1 MLIVEDLIM
10 AAAGNWQSF
19 SNELARVSEEAGKSV
34 VSIHAGHRHN
44 GSGVLWRENIV
55 ITADHLIRNE
65 EDIVVVLSSEKNSK
79 ATVLGRDA
87 ATDLATLR
95 LSEAGNLKA
104 ATFGGA
110 SDLKIG
116 NYVLAL
122 GRSRR
127 GNVVASAGIISG
139 LMGSWR
145 TWQGSEIEQF
155 IRPDLTLYP
164 GFSGGPL
171 IDSRG
176 QFLGINT
183 LGLRRSTPICIP
195 HTTLKRVCEELTT
208 RGSVARPYLG
218 IAVRPVQVSDRTR
231 EELGLG
237 TPYGVL
243 VIQIEPKGPADESSM
258 LIGDVLVRAGGESIA
273 DSEDLLDLLSKKRI
287 GDELEAYVVRG
298 GKLVTLRIKLDAK

>member
-1 MLIVEDLIM
+1 M
-10 AAAGNWQSF
+10 AAASNWQSF
-19 SNELARVSEEAGKSV
+19 SDELARVSEQAGKSV
-34 VSIHAGHRHN
+34 VSIQAGHRHN
-44 GSGVLWRENIV
+44 ASGVLWRDNIV
-55 ITADHLIRNE
+55 VTADHLVRDE
-65 EDIVVVLSSEKNSK
+65 EDIAVVLSPEKNTK
-79 ATVLGRDA
+79 AKVVGRDA
-87 ATDLATLR
+87 ATDLTALR
-95 LSEAGNLKA
+95 LNETADLKSA
-104 ATFGGA
+104 NFGGA
-110 SDLKIG
+110 ADLRIG

-127 GNVVASAGIISG
+127 GNLVASAGIISG
-139 LMGSWR
+139 LMGAWR

-171 IDSRG
+171 INSRG

-183 LGLRRSTPICIP
+183 GGLRRSTPICIP
-195 HTTLKRVCEELTT
+195 HTTLARVCEELST

-243 VIQIEPKGPADESSM
+243 VIQIESKGPADEAGV

-298 GKLVTLRIKLDAK
+298 GKLVTLHLKLDAR

>member
-1 MLIVEDLIM
+1 M

-34 VSIHAGHRHN
+34 VAIHGGHRHS
-44 GSGVLWRENIV
+44 GSGVLWRDNIV
-55 ITADHLIRNE
+55 ITADHLIR
-65 EDIVVVLSSEKNSK
+65 EDDDVPVTLSSEKNTK
-79 ATVLGRDA
+79 ATVVGRDA
-87 ATDLATLR
+87 ATDLA
-95 LSEAGNLKA
+95 ALKLGETGDLKPA
-104 ATFGGA
+104 NFGGA

-127 GNVVASAGIISG
+127 GNIVASAGIISG
-139 LMGSWR
+139 LMGGWR

-176 QFLGINT
+176 QVIGINT

-195 HTTLKRVCEELTT
+195 HTAIARVCEELAT

-218 IAVRPVQVSDRTR
+218 IAVRPVQLSDRTR

-243 VIQIEPKGPADESSM
+243 IIQIEPMGPADQSGM

-273 DSEDLLDLLSKKRI
+273 DSEDLLDLFSKKRI

>member
-1 MLIVEDLIM
+1 M
-10 AAAGNWQSF
+10 AAANNWQSF
-19 SNELARVSEEAGKSV
+19 SDELARISEQAGKSV
-34 VSIHAGHRHN
+34 VSIHAGHRQSA
-44 GSGVLWRENIV
+44 SGVLWRDNIV
-55 ITADHLIRNE
+55 ITAEHLIRDE
-65 EDIVVVLSSEKNSK
+65 EDIPVTLSPEKNTNAK
-79 ATVLGRDA
+79 VVGRDA
-87 ATDLATLR
+87 ATDLAALR
-95 LSEAGNLKA
+95 LNEIADLKPA
-104 ATFGGA
+104 QFGGA
-110 SDLKIG
+110 SDLRIG

-127 GNVVASAGIISG
+127 GNLVASGGIISG

-171 IDSRG
+171 IDARG

-183 LGLRRSTPICIP
+183 GGLRRSTPICIP
-195 HTTLKRVCEELTT
+195 HTTIARVCEELST

-243 VIQIEPKGPADESSM
+243 VIQIEPKGPADQAGM

-287 GDELEAYVVRG
+287 GDEVEAYVVRG
-298 GKLVTLRIKLDAK
+298 GKLVTLRVKLDAK

>member
-1 MLIVEDLIM
+1 M
-10 AAAGNWQSF
+10 AAASNWQSF
-19 SNELARVSEEAGKSV
+19 SDELARISDQTGKSV
-34 VSIHAGHRHN
+34 VSIHAGHRHSA
-44 GSGVLWRENIV
+44 SGVLWRDNIV
-55 ITADHLIRNE
+55 ITADHLIRDE
-65 EDIVVVLSSEKNSK
+65 EDVLVTLSPEKNTK
-79 ATVLGRDA
+79 AKVIGRDA
-87 ATDLATLR
+87 ATDLAALR
-95 LSEAGNLKA
+95 LTETGDLKP

-110 SDLKIG
+110 SDLRIG
-116 NYVLAL
+116 HYVIAL

-127 GNVVASAGIISG
+127 GNLVASAGIISG

-171 IDSRG
+171 IDARG
-176 QFLGINT
+176 RFLGINT
-183 LGLRRSTPICIP
+183 GGLRRSTPICIP
-195 HTTLKRVCEELTT
+195 HTTLARVGEELTT

-243 VIQIEPKGPADESSM
+243 IMQIEPKGPADQASM

-287 GDELEAYVVRG
+287 GDEIEAYVVRG
-298 GKLVTLRIKLDAK
+298 GKLVTLPIKLDAK

>member
-1 MLIVEDLIM
+1 M
-10 AAAGNWQSF
+10 AAASNWQSF
-19 SNELARVSEEAGKSV
+19 SDELARVSEQAGKSV
-34 VSIHAGHRHN
+34 VSIYAGHRHSA
-44 GSGVLWRENIV
+44 SGVLWRDDIV
-55 ITADHLIRNE
+55 ITADHLIRE
-65 EDIVVVLSSEKNSK
+65 DDDIVVVLSPEKNTK
-79 ATVLGRDA
+79 AKAVGRDA
-87 ATDLATLR
+87 ATDLAVLK
-95 LSEAGNLKA
+95 LSETGDLKPA
-104 ATFGGA
+104 NFGGA
-110 SDLKIG
+110 SDLRIG
-116 NYVLAL
+116 QYVLAL

-127 GNVVASAGIISG
+127 GNLVASAGIISG

-171 IDSRG
+171 IDARG
-176 QFLGINT
+176 RFLGINT
-183 LGLRRSTPICIP
+183 GGLRRSTPICIP
-195 HTTLKRVCEELTT
+195 HTTISRVCEELTT

-218 IAVRPVQVSDRTR
+218 IAVRPVQLSDRTR

-243 VIQIEPKGPADESSM
+243 VMQIESKGPADQAGM

-287 GDELEAYVVRG
+287 GDEVEGYVVRG
-298 GKLVTLRIKLDAK
+298 GKLVTLRLKLDAK

>member
-1 MLIVEDLIM
+1 M
-10 AAAGNWQSF
+10 AAASNWQSF
-19 SNELARVSEEAGKSV
+19 SDELARISDQAGKSV
-34 VSIHAGHRHN
+34 VCIHAGHRHSA
-44 GSGVLWRENIV
+44 SGVLWRDNIV
-55 ITADHLIRNE
+55 ITADHLIRDE
-65 EDIVVVLSSEKNSK
+65 EDVPVTLSLEKNTK
-79 ATVLGRDA
+79 AKVIGRDA
-87 ATDLATLR
+87 ATDLAALR
-95 LSEAGNLKA
+95 LTETGDLKP

-110 SDLKIG
+110 SDLRIG
-116 NYVLAL
+116 HYVVAL

-127 GNVVASAGIISG
+127 GNLVASAGIISG

-171 IDSRG
+171 IDARG

-183 LGLRRSTPICIP
+183 GGLRRSTPICIP
-195 HTTLKRVCEELTT
+195 HTTLGRVCEELTT

-243 VIQIEPKGPADESSM
+243 IMQIEPKGPADQAGM

-287 GDELEAYVVRG
+287 GDEIESYVVRG

>member
-1 MLIVEDLIM
+1 M

-19 SNELARVSEEAGKSV
+19 SNELARASEEAGKSV
-34 VSIHAGHRHN
+34 VSIHGGHRHS
-44 GSGVLWRENIV
+44 GSGVLWRDNIV
-55 ITADHLIRNE
+55 VTADHLIR
-65 EDIVVVLSSEKNSK
+65 EDDDIPVTLSSGVNTK
-79 ATVLGRDA
+79 ATIVGRDA
-87 ATDLATLR
+87 ATDLAALKLGDTGDLKP
-95 LSEAGNLKA
+95 ANL
-104 ATFGGA
+104 GGA

-127 GNVVASAGIISG
+127 GNIVASAGIISG
-139 LMGSWR
+139 LMGGWR

-176 QFLGINT
+176 QVLGINT

-195 HTTLKRVCEELTT
+195 HTAIARVCEELTT

-218 IAVRPVQVSDRTR
+218 IAVRPVQLSDRTR

-243 VIQIEPKGPADESSM
+243 IIQIEPQGPADQGGM

-273 DSEDLLDLLSKKRI
+273 DSEDLLDLFSKKRI

>member
-1 MLIVEDLIM
+1 M
-10 AAAGNWQSF
+10 AAANNWQSF
-19 SNELARVSEEAGKSV
+19 SDELARISEQAGKSV
-34 VSIHAGHRHN
+34 VSIHAGHRQSA
-44 GSGVLWRENIV
+44 SGVLWRDNIV
-55 ITADHLIRNE
+55 ITAEHLIRDE
-65 EDIVVVLSSEKNSK
+65 EDIPVTLSPEKNTNAK
-79 ATVLGRDA
+79 VVGRDA
-87 ATDLATLR
+87 ATDLAALR
-95 LSEAGNLKA
+95 LNEIADLKPA
-104 ATFGGA
+104 QFGGA
-110 SDLKIG
+110 SDLRIG

-127 GNVVASAGIISG
+127 GNLVASGGIISG

-171 IDSRG
+171 IDARG

-183 LGLRRSTPICIP
+183 GGLRRSTPICIP
-195 HTTLKRVCEELTT
+195 HTTIARVCEELST

-243 VIQIEPKGPADESSM
+243 VIQIEPKGPADQAGM

-287 GDELEAYVVRG
+287 GDDVEAYVVRG

>member
-1 MLIVEDLIM
+1 M
-10 AAAGNWQSF
+10 AAASNWQSF
-19 SNELARVSEEAGKSV
+19 SDELARVSEQAGKSV
-34 VSIHAGHRHN
+34 VSIQAGHRH
-44 GSGVLWRENIV
+44 GASGGLWRENIV
-55 ITADHLIRNE
+55 ITADHLIRDE
-65 EDIVVVLSSEKNSK
+65 EDIPVILSPEKNTK
-79 ATVLGRDA
+79 EREAGLDDA
-87 ATDLATLR
+87 SDLAALQLNDT
-95 LSEAGNLKA
+95 GDLKPA
-104 ATFGGA
+104 NFGGA
-110 SDLKIG
+110 SDLRIG

-176 QFLGINT
+176 QIVGINT
-183 LGLRRSTPICIP
+183 LGLRRSTPICVP
-195 HTTLKRVCEELTT
+195 HTTIARACEELST
-208 RGSVARPYLG
+208 RGSVARPYFG
-218 IAVRPVQVSDRTR
+218 IAVRPVQLSDRSR

-243 VIQIEPKGPADESSM
+243 VIQIEPKGPADEGGL

-273 DSEDLLDLLSKKRI
+273 DTEDLLDLLSKKRI